1 MSVKSF
7 EPKFMKVGV
16 LTAALQELTPRSV
29 RDPDPDRAIE
39 EWLAFAR
46 ELDADYIQLSAA
58 LHPTETDVPPE
69 AMLDPVANTLDL
81 RRPFDKDRARR
92 VQAALKEYR
101 VGISDIGYFDNMLH
115 HDPAI
120 RKKKHDFMMRV
131 FETASLLGV
140 EAVCGFVG
148 RNQQHSMD
156 QNLDDFREWFV
167 PLLKEA
173 KSRGL
178 TYRVEQC
185 PMPGWTTGD
194 NFHNQ
199 IAYTPGTWI
208 ALHRI
213 CEKAGVGD
221 QLRIHYDPSHAIL
234 MGQDTRSL
242 FQYLKDTGYNFLIGG
257 FHVKGQV
264 VDAKGVSAWGYG
276 GQTVERGDW
285 KGGRPSDNPADQ
297 VNAWKKQTVLCEHE
311 LPGTAKHDPLAYL
324 QNRTVDWLDH
334 QLAARELLK
343 LDVANTYLIVEHEY
357 PPARI
362 QDKEKLK
369 PILKGSIAFTRKID
383 EAAACMYALHHEVLP
398 AQGIPVQG
406 RGREAYRS

>member
-199 IAYTPGTWI
+199 IAYAPGTWI

-285 KGGRPSDNPADQ
+285 QGGKPSDNPADQ